1 MAHDIN
7 KLEDIDIKQDKKESI
22 ILSLIKRFIYI
33 LTRCTMILALTAIIL
48 GTLIAWLYYGIEQAY
63 KGNFW
68 HLIIAVV
75 MAISILIF
83 IVDLITDGI

>member
-1 MAHDIN
+1 
-7 KLEDIDIKQDKKESI
+7 
-22 ILSLIKRFIYI
+22 
-33 LTRCTMILALTAIIL
+33 MILALTAIIL